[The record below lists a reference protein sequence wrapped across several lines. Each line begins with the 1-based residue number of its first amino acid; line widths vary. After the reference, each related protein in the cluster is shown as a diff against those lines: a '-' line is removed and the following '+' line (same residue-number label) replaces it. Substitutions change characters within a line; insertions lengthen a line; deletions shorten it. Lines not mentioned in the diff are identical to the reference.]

1 MTTAIAVLLVL
12 YFVGA
17 SNIMRLVKALKSC
30 TNSVINELVE
40 ETTKEL
46 ATK

>member
-1 MTTAIAVLLVL
+1 MQTAIIILAVL

-17 SNIMRLVKALKSC
+17 TNIMKLVRALKQC
-30 TNSVINELVE
+30 ANSVCNELVE

-46 ATK
+46 ASK